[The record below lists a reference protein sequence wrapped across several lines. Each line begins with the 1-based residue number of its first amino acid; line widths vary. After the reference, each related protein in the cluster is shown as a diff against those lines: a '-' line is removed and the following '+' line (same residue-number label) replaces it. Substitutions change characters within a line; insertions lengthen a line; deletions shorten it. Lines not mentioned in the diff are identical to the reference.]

1 MRRNSLA
8 IMTLETEN
16 VNKSSQH
23 LYIYAWKPQ
32 WSEADSQSTV
42 FLHLSGFFSVFS
54 YIFFSHGRPEMGNEI
69 ESPSLYLQ
77 NLEHDLVDG
86 KAFFGSGPVPSRY
99 LQRQTAA
106 VTFSSPTA
114 VR

>member
-1 MRRNSLA
+1 MPGS
-8 IMTLETEN
+8 
-16 VNKSSQH
+16 
-23 LYIYAWKPQ
+23 
-32 WSEADSQSTV
+32 
-42 FLHLSGFFSVFS
+42 LSGLRQTVNPQSSCISQASSLSFPTF
-54 YIFFSHGRPEMGNEI
+54 FFSHGLPEMGNEI
-69 ESPSLYLQ
+69 ESASLYLQ